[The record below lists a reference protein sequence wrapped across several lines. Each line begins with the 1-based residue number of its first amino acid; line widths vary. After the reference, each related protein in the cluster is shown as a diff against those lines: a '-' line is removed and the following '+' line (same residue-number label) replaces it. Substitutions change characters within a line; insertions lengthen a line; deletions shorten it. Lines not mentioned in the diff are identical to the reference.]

1 MRLARPALFAVLA
14 LVLAAPALAQESAAY
29 EGWQVWAPPGVEL
42 EGVGYQCVG
51 DDCANQTLACVHF
64 ALDEA
69 VPPEADLALLLTDQA
84 PWGQID
90 FWAAAQLVGE
100 RTDILPS
107 PDAVTNS
114 ARQGPFPATANGVPY
129 VSVSYAIAAGD
140 TQIMMPIA
148 MWIREGQLQ
157 GLRCSYRVEGLDPKA
172 RIDGLVAQIL
182 QP

>member
-1 MRLARPALFAVLA
+1 MRPARLALFAL
-14 LVLAAPALAQESAAY
+14 LPLLLAAPALAQEGASY
-29 EGWQVWAPPGVEL
+29 EGWQAWAPPGVEL

-51 DDCANQTLACVHF
+51 EDCANQTLACVHF

-69 VPPEADLALLLTDQA
+69 VPADADLAALLTDQV

-90 FWAAAQLVGE
+90 FWAAAQLVRE

-114 ARQGPFPATANGVPY
+114 ARQGPFPATANGAPY
-129 VSVSYAIAAGD
+129 VSVSYVIAAGES
-140 TQIMMPIA
+140 QIMMPIA
-148 MWIREGQLQ
+148 MWVREGQLQ
-157 GLRCSYRVEGLDPKA
+157 GLRCSYRVDGADPKA